1 MASRLGLAS
10 IQFAVE
16 RRPSLPAR
24 AYPFLPLPV
33 NDPLIAAIAE
43 RIRSIIARQP
53 GHTLD
58 ALASILSVSPDALRQ
73 IIAESERTID
83 TRFLIDVLA
92 ALVREL
98 AVDPQWL
105 ITGQYD
111 STIHRR
117 ALSMGEDRGAAG
129 ARALENFVREQFYRA
144 RENVD
149 LLSLP
154 TKQPPE

>member
-1 MASRLGLAS
+1 
-10 IQFAVE
+10 
-16 RRPSLPAR
+16 
-24 AYPFLPLPV
+24 
-33 NDPLIAAIAE
+33 
-43 RIRSIIARQP
+43 
-53 GHTLD
+53 
-58 ALASILSVSPDALRQ
+58 VSPDALRQ

-83 TRFLIDVLA
+83 TRFLIDALA

-111 STIHRR
+111 STTHSR
-117 ALSMGEDRGAAG
+117 ALSLGEDRSAAG